1 MLFDLIS
8 IVVLF
13 KWVVHFD
20 EHFNLIISPS
30 PPIDGFANDGEY
42 CMNIFVFIEHKLI
55 EVLLLQIM
63 LLEIKIN
70 K

>member
-1 MLFDLIS
+1 MFFDLIY

-20 EHFNLIISPS
+20 EHSKLIISFN

-55 EVLLLQIM
+55 EILLLQIM
-63 LLEIKIN
+63 LLEIKI
-70 K
+70 KK